1 LPTATGASAASTMRL
16 AGKNMRSV
24 EGMIATD
31 GLIIRKCR
39 YRDLDILKQL
49 SEATFVET
57 FSEGN
62 SKEDMEAYLEQN
74 FNEARL
80 TEELGNPSSLFFLV
94 LLHDSPAAYMKV
106 NFDAAQTEDGY
117 GNTLEIQRIYVLN
130 GFKSL
135 HIGSMLVQ
143 MAVSLA
149 EGLKLDSV
157 WLGVW
162 EKNYRAIEFYKKQGF
177 VQFGSHIFKLGDD
190 LQTDLLMKLPLKNR
204 S

>member
-1 LPTATGASAASTMRL
+1 MPTATGASAASTMRL

-31 GLIIRKCR
+31 GLIIRECR
-39 YRDLDILKQL
+39 IDYLDILKQL

-117 GNTLEIQRIYVLN
+117 GNTMEIQRIYVLN
-130 GFKSL
+130 KFKSL
-135 HIGSMLVQ
+135 RIGSMLVQ
-143 MAVSLA
+143 KAIRIA
-149 EGLKLDSV
+149 ESRKLCSI

-162 EKNYRAIEFYKKQGF
+162 EKNSGAIEFYKKQGF

-190 LQTDLLMKLPLKNR
+190 LQTDLLMKLPMQNCR
-204 S
+204 

>member
-1 LPTATGASAASTMRL
+1 
-16 AGKNMRSV
+16 
-24 EGMIATD
+24 MIATD
-31 GLIIRKCR
+31 GLIIRECR
-39 YRDLDILKQL
+39 IGDLDILKQL

-94 LLHDSPAAYMKV
+94 LLHGSPAAYMKV

-130 GFKSL
+130 KFKSL
-135 HIGSMLVQ
+135 RIGSRLVQ
-143 MAVSLA
+143 KAISVA
-149 EGLKLDSV
+149 ESRKLCSI

-162 EKNYRAIEFYKKQGF
+162 EKNFKAIEFYKKQGF
-177 VQFGSHIFKLGDD
+177 VQFDSHIFKLGDD
-190 LQTDLLMKLPLKNR
+190 LQTDLLMKLPMQNCR
-204 S
+204 